1 MNLVIQTFV
10 SFSVGA
16 VFHLYTHHAIW
27 KVWRFDKKGSNDFI
41 IILYSVL
48 YVLMT
53 IIMDSFPQEDVIDF
67 FNALFPNF
75 VQLMGE

>member
-1 MNLVIQTFV
+1 MPFEKFDALTK
-10 SFSVGA
+10 
-16 VFHLYTHHAIW
+16 
-27 KVWRFDKKGSNDFI
+27 KVNDFI

-48 YVLMT
+48 YVLISV
-53 IIMDSFPQEDVIDF
+53 IIDSFPQEDVIDF

>member
-1 MNLVIQTFV
+1 MPFQKFDALTK
-10 SFSVGA
+10 
-16 VFHLYTHHAIW
+16 
-27 KVWRFDKKGSNDFI
+27 KVNDFV
-41 IILYSVL
+41 IILYSVSYGL
-48 YVLMT
+48 IS

>member
-1 MNLVIQTFV
+1 MPFEKFDALTK
-10 SFSVGA
+10 
-16 VFHLYTHHAIW
+16 
-27 KVWRFDKKGSNDFI
+27 KVNYFI

-48 YVLMT
+48 YVLIS
-53 IIMDSFPQEDVIDF
+53 IIFMDSFPQEDVIDF

>member
-1 MNLVIQTFV
+1 MPFEKFDALTK
-10 SFSVGA
+10 
-16 VFHLYTHHAIW
+16 
-27 KVWRFDKKGSNDFI
+27 KVNDFV

-48 YVLMT
+48 YDLISV
-53 IIMDSFPQEDVIDF
+53 IMDSFPQEDVIDF

>member
-1 MNLVIQTFV
+1 MPFEKFDALTK
-10 SFSVGA
+10 
-16 VFHLYTHHAIW
+16 
-27 KVWRFDKKGSNDFI
+27 KVKDFI

-48 YVLMT
+48 YILISIV
-53 IIMDSFPQEDVIDF
+53 MDSFLQEDVIDF

>member
-1 MNLVIQTFV
+1 MPFEKFDALTK
-10 SFSVGA
+10 
-16 VFHLYTHHAIW
+16 
-27 KVWRFDKKGSNDFI
+27 KVNDVI

-48 YVLMT
+48 YVLIS
-53 IIMDSFPQEDVIDF
+53 IIFMDSFLQEDVIDF

>member
-1 MNLVIQTFV
+1 MPFEKFDALTK
-10 SFSVGA
+10 
-16 VFHLYTHHAIW
+16 
-27 KVWRFDKKGSNDFI
+27 KVNDFV
-41 IILYSVL
+41 IILYSVSYGL
-48 YVLMT
+48 IS

>member
-1 MNLVIQTFV
+1 MPFEKFDALTK
-10 SFSVGA
+10 
-16 VFHLYTHHAIW
+16 
-27 KVWRFDKKGSNDFI
+27 KVNDFI

-48 YVLMT
+48 YVL
-53 IIMDSFPQEDVIDF
+53 ISIMDSFPQEDVIDF

>member
-1 MNLVIQTFV
+1 MPFEKFDALTK
-10 SFSVGA
+10 
-16 VFHLYTHHAIW
+16 
-27 KVWRFDKKGSNDFI
+27 KVNDFV

-48 YVLMT
+48 YDLIS

-75 VQLMGE
+75 VQLMGQ

>member
-1 MNLVIQTFV
+1 MPFEKFDALTK
-10 SFSVGA
+10 
-16 VFHLYTHHAIW
+16 
-27 KVWRFDKKGSNDFI
+27 KVKDFI

-48 YVLMT
+48 YILIS
-53 IIMDSFPQEDVIDF
+53 IIMDSFLQEDVIDF

>member
-1 MNLVIQTFV
+1 MPFEKFDALTK
-10 SFSVGA
+10 
-16 VFHLYTHHAIW
+16 
-27 KVWRFDKKGSNDFI
+27 KVNDFV

-48 YVLMT
+48 YDLIS

-75 VQLMGE
+75 LQLMGE

>member
-1 MNLVIQTFV
+1 MPFEKFDALTK
-10 SFSVGA
+10 
-16 VFHLYTHHAIW
+16 
-27 KVWRFDKKGSNDFI
+27 KVNDFI
-41 IILYSVL
+41 IILHSVSYIL
-48 YVLMT
+48 VS

>member
-1 MNLVIQTFV
+1 MPFEKFDALTK
-10 SFSVGA
+10 
-16 VFHLYTHHAIW
+16 
-27 KVWRFDKKGSNDFI
+27 KVNDFI
-41 IILYSVL
+41 IILHSVSYIL
-48 YVLMT
+48 IS